1 MIAALFVDER
11 GPYVGLDGVD
21 AWGETRDA
29 RLYAGPWPVVAH
41 PPCER
46 WGRYASGGP
55 SAKFKRTPGE
65 DGGCFAA
72 ALAAVRR
79 WGGVLE
85 HPAGSAAWRAFDL
98 NRPTHGSGWT
108 SADLFGGFTCL
119 VDQGNY
125 GHRAQKPT
133 WLYAKSLRL
142 PSLDWSRATEGR
154 PPNGALELMSK
165 KQRRLTPGPF
175 RDILIEIAR
184 FARVEVAS

>member
-1 MIAALFVDER
+1 MIAALFIDER

-29 RLYAGPWPVVAH
+29 RLYAGPHPVVAH

-46 WGRYASGGP
+46 WGRYATGGP
-55 SAKFKRTPGE
+55 SGRVRKVRGD

-72 ALAAVRR
+72 ALAAVRA

-85 HPAGSAAWRAFDL
+85 HPCNSLAWRAHDL
-98 NRPTHGSGWT
+98 RHPIPGAGWT
-108 SADLFGGFTCL
+108 AADLHGGFTCL

-133 WLYAKSLRL
+133 WLYAVSRHL
-142 PSLDWSRATEGR
+142 PALDWSRATGR
-154 PPNGALELMSK
+154 PLNGALELMSK
-165 KQRRLTPGPF
+165 KQRRLTPEPF
-175 RDILIEIAR
+175 RDLLIEIAR
-184 FARVEVAS
+184 GAR

>member
-1 MIAALFVDER
+1 MIAALFIDER

-21 AWGETRDA
+21 AWGESRDA
-29 RLYAGPWPVVAH
+29 RLYAGPHPVVAH

-46 WGRYASGGP
+46 WGRYATGGP
-55 SAKFKRTPGE
+55 SGRTRRTPGD

-85 HPAGSAAWRAFDL
+85 HPANSLAWRAHDL
-98 NRPTHGSGWT
+98 NRPIAGAGWT
-108 SADLFGGFTCL
+108 AADLHGGFTCL

-133 WLYAKSLRL
+133 WLYAVSKRL
-142 PSLDWSRATEGR
+142 PSLDWSRATGR
-154 PPNGALELMSK
+154 PVNGALELMSK
-165 KQRRLTPGPF
+165 KQRRLTPEPF
-175 RDILIEIAR
+175 RDVLIQIAR
-184 FARVEVAS
+184 DAIA